1 MSNFKDVAHLAEGQV
16 KSERLRAELSTRPL
30 RLAFVIRDDLSLD
43 HLLQILDYN
52 SVIWG
57 GYHNCLIPTN
67 GEEIEQDWWIN
78 LTRCRP
84 DKVVFCGDKGEQVVS
99 SELLE
104 TVQDEI
110 QPFSLHIWNEWE
122 KDSIELHK
130 TGRQDRIGSIPVLYL
145 LQYLVDNLRGPVEQG
160 KSNVRIPRV
169 APDCPLRTCIAA
181 QVGIAKGMYEEG
193 YVKSLKAEYVD
204 FESSDLGEHLARLA
218 EFNVNDRLS
227 PLDFTDRYLRRTIA
241 FESSNRERPEGLSIV
256 LLDKNWVQDVCV
268 FWNLRHA
275 ISLSGFGKQY
285 QYQELILPIGHLR
298 SPQNLRSLGSALK
311 AGGPWHSHKVTLLSK
326 SADRRR
332 VRRLADRLRRELP
345 AGIKVAVLFDVPWIA
360 DSRLYNT
367 SERDEILIE
376 DGFFSFKAL
385 QPEFGD
391 YVRAGQWV
399 VDVDIKDRFNRGHE
413 FPLSPRL
420 NHLLCC
426 SPSDSRVRWGYR
438 ARYARGRLALRVDRH
453 TGFTG
458 GCLPK
463 ASNVFQPV
471 FKSNGFD
478 TTLSDKHPYTEG
490 FLALL
495 GSFSDVKLL
504 EKAGVREL
512 LWHMQSGNAYTLG
525 DMASIL
531 KLGRG
536 EGESVAAKL
545 VQKRVLLRGMCF
557 RCAACG
563 LLRWYPLNQIRE
575 TMQCAGCLKMIQ
587 PPVGAPV
594 SYKLNELVARAVGQG
609 SIPVLLTHRFFSAR
623 TDKHTLS
630 LFGLEVTRKDRPVD
644 VDFVTTYQGHL
655 LLAECKEFKNGA
667 NQREVKNAVK
677 QLSDL
682 VRVARAIRSPIAF
695 LSTLLP
701 ETPPELAEQVLRLNR
716 QRKVAVHLVSLREM
730 KLVDLHNPT
739 ETIDFGKVNLF
750 YPPEV

>member
-1 MSNFKDVAHLAEGQV
+1 MSNFKDVAHLAKGQV

-67 GEEIEQDWWIN
+67 GEEIEKDWWIN
-78 LTRCRP
+78 LTRYRP

-99 SELLE
+99 SELLK
-104 TVQDEI
+104 TVKDEI
-110 QPFSLHIWNEWE
+110 QPFSWHKWNKWE
-122 KDSIELHK
+122 EDIIELHK
-130 TGRQDRIGSIPVLYL
+130 TGRQDQIGSIPVLYL

-160 KSNVRIPRV
+160 KSNVRIPRI
-169 APDCPLRTCIAA
+169 ASDYPFRTCIAA
-181 QVGIAKGMYEEG
+181 QVGIARGMYEEG
-193 YVKSLKAEYVD
+193 SVESLKAEYVD

-218 EFNVNDRLS
+218 EFNDRLP
-227 PLDFTDRYLRRTIA
+227 PLDFTDRYLRMATS
-241 FESSNRERPEGLSIV
+241 FEWSERERPKGLSIV

-268 FWNLRHA
+268 FWNLRQAVSH
-275 ISLSGFGKQY
+275 SGFGE

-298 SPQNLRSLGSALK
+298 SPQNLQSLASALK
-311 AGGPWHSHKVTLLSK
+311 AGGSWHSHNVTLLSK

-345 AGIKVAVLFDVPWIA
+345 AGIRVAILFDIPLIA
-360 DSRLYNT
+360 DFRLYNT

-376 DGFFSFKAL
+376 DGFFSFKAP

-391 YVRAGQWV
+391 YIRAGQWV
-399 VDVDIKDRFNRGHE
+399 VDVDIKDRFNKGHE

-426 SPSDSRVRWGYR
+426 SPSDSRVRWARGYWT
-438 ARYARGRLALRVDRH
+438 RYARGRLAFRVDRR
-453 TGFTG
+453 TGFTR

-463 ASNVFQPV
+463 ASDVFQPV
-471 FKSNGFD
+471 FESNGFD

-490 FLALL
+490 FRTLL
-495 GSFSDVKLL
+495 GSSSDVKLL
-504 EKAGVREL
+504 EEAGVREL
-512 LWHMQSGNAYTLG
+512 LWHMQSGNAYALG

-536 EGESVAAKL
+536 DGESVAAKL

-575 TMQCAGCLKMIQ
+575 TMQCAGCLKTIQ

-609 SIPVLLTHRFFSAR
+609 SIPVLLTHRFFSTR

-630 LFGLEVTRKDRPVD
+630 LFGLEVTRNDRPID
-644 VDFVTTYQGHL
+644 VDFVTTYQGYL

-716 QRKVAVHLVSLREM
+716 QRKVAVHLISLGEM